1 MSRRVISWIKSL
13 HAKLFLL
20 TALVTSVVTILV
32 AASITNNSRK
42 EMLLYTKRMAIQN
55 GLAVESEIQQRWDL
69 DFHDFKDPEALGE
82 FLQTLSGEDRIIFQI
97 DVFKRV
103 ADKKV
108 ALVASSVAEE
118 SVDSGAQLGSYLTLQ
133 APQPELVDLN
143 TGNKAWKVYLPIRP
157 PKGRKGNLGIIRV
170 YCDLEHWES
179 IWAKNLR
186 RTYTIL
192 PFILMGEF
200 ILLWVVL
207 GTVVSDPVR
216 AITSAMARLQEGDPE
231 AKAEIRRADELG
243 QIAQSF
249 NTMAVELRRAT
260 REKEFLIE
268 EVRGLNT
275 HLQDRIDSALAEL
288 QAKNQELEQ
297 LVERNAVLREE
308 LGQQERLAVAGQ
320 LTTAFAHEVGTP
332 LNLVNAHLQL
342 LHSQTDLG
350 DRTRERLNLI
360 QAQIERVGD
369 IVRRMLG
376 LVRRPQLQP
385 EPVALESLLAELHRL
400 WLPTFTARHIAF
412 ETEVPAE
419 CTLLADHKQ
428 MEQLFINLVNNAM
441 DAMPQ
446 GGSIIA
452 RALAPNEGNRW
463 QVILEDTGSGIPEE
477 LLPMVFRPMFT
488 TKPEG
493 KGTGLGLSICRE
505 IIRAHGG
512 EISIEAPES
521 GGTRICFSLPGMPKL
536 SPKGL

>member
-1 MSRRVISWIKSL
+1 MISRLISWTRSL

-20 TALVTSVVTILV
+20 TALVTTVVTILV
-32 AASITNNSRK
+32 AASIINNSRK

-69 DFHDFKDPEALGE
+69 DLHEFKDPEALTE

-97 DVFKRV
+97 DIFKRTG
-103 ADKKV
+103 DHKV
-108 ALVASSVAEE
+108 ALVASSVAED
-118 SVDSGAQLGSYLTLQ
+118 SVDAGAQLGSYLSLQ
-133 APQPELVDLN
+133 TPQPELVDLN
-143 TGNKAWKVYLPIRP
+143 TGSKAWKVYLPIRA
-157 PKGRKGNLGIIRV
+157 PKGHKNNLGLIRV

-207 GTVVSDPVR
+207 GMVVSAPVKV
-216 AITSAMARLQEGDPE
+216 ITDAMSRLQQGDPE
-231 AKAEIRRADELG
+231 ANAEIQRADELG

-249 NTMAVELRRAT
+249 NSMAVELRRAN

-275 HLQDRIDSALAEL
+275 HLQDRIDAALTEL

-297 LVERNAVLREE
+297 LVERNTVLREE

-320 LTTAFAHEVGTP
+320 LTAAFAHEVGTP

-342 LHSQTDLG
+342 LNSQADLG
-350 DRTRERLNLI
+350 DKTRERLDLI
-360 QAQIERVGD
+360 QAQIERVGN
-369 IVRRMLG
+369 IVRRLLG

-385 EPVALESLLAELHRL
+385 EPLILEDLLGELHRL
-400 WLPTFTARHIAF
+400 WLPTFSSRRITF
-412 ETEVPAE
+412 ETQIPPD
-419 CTLLADHKQ
+419 CTLLVDQKQ

-441 DAMPQ
+441 DALPN
-446 GGSIIA
+446 GGLISA
-452 RALAPNEGNRW
+452 TALPPTEGSRW
-463 QVILEDTGSGIPEE
+463 RVSLEDTGAGIPEE
-477 LLPMVFRPMFT
+477 LRPMVFRPMFT

-512 EISIEAPES
+512 EITLEPREG
-521 GGTRICFSLPGMPKL
+521 GGTRILFTLPGMPKL
-536 SPKGL
+536 G